1 MPAYPVSRNICAT
14 EECQGNDLKMATN
27 FADLEKEALALSS
40 REKAT
45 LARALIE
52 ALDSAVD
59 AGAEKLWI
67 EEAQRR
73 YQAYKSGEL
82 EAASGEEAMQRAR
95 QRLK

>member
-1 MPAYPVSRNICAT
+1 
-14 EECQGNDLKMATN
+14 MATN

-45 LARALIE
+45 LAHTLIE